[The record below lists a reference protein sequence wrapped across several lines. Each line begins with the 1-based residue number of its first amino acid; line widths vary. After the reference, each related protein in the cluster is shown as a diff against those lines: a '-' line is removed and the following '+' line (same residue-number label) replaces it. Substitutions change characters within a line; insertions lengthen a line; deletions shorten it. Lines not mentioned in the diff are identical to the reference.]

1 MSSIGPAS
9 ATSGLGLGGVL
20 QLRAEILAK
29 SQSLAPANGVAPANA
44 AAAPREGAGFGAAM
58 TDALKAVH
66 QLQTDSSTQ
75 SAAWERGETHDIAS
89 VMLSRQ
95 KASIAFEATL
105 QARNRLLSA
114 YRDVMNMPV

>member
-9 ATSGLGLGGVL
+9 MGLNSVL

-29 SQSLAPANGVAPANA
+29 SRTLAPAAGTAPAA
-44 AAAPREGAGFGAAM
+44 AGEPAGFGAAM
-58 TDALKAVH
+58 KDALKAVH

-75 SAAWERGETHDIAS
+75 STAWERGETHDIAS

>member
-1 MSSIGPAS
+1 MSSVGAPLGAS
-9 ATSGLGLGGVL
+9 AMGLGGVL

-29 SQSLAPANGVAPANA
+29 SQALAPAAASRPAG
-44 AAAPREGAGFGAAM
+44 ESQGAGFGAAM
-58 TDALKAVH
+58 QDALNAVH
-66 QLQTDSSTQ
+66 RMQSDSNAQ
-75 SAAWERGETHDIAS
+75 SAAWERGETQDIAS

>member
-1 MSSIGPAS
+1 MSSFAPAGM
-9 ATSGLGLGGVL
+9 GLSSVL

-29 SQSLAPANGVAPANA
+29 SQSLAPA
-44 AAAPREGAGFGAAM
+44 AAPPGAAQAPDRASSGFGTAM
-58 TDALKAVH
+58 QDALKAVH
-66 QLQTDSSTQ
+66 QLQTDSSIQ
-75 SAAWERGETHDIAS
+75 SAAWERGDTHDIAS